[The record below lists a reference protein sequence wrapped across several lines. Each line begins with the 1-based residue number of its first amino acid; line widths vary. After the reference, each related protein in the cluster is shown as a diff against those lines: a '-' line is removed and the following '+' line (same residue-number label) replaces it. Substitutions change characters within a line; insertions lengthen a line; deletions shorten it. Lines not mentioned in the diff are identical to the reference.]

1 MDDRFPADVGD
12 ECPVN
17 RDEYQEQQHG
27 VQQFGDG
34 RRVDEPTAGG
44 QFDEA
49 KEDVEDPDR
58 KQHQDEIRGIRTE
71 VCMPVFDGAMR
82 RLILVS
88 TLVRTFMFADNMSS
102 GPSSDRP
109 TR

>member
-34 RRVDEPTAGG
+34 RRVDEPI
-44 QFDEA
+44 EN
-49 KEDVEDPDR
+49 
-58 KQHQDEIRGIRTE
+58 
-71 VCMPVFDGAMR
+71 
-82 RLILVS
+82 S
-88 TLVRTFMFADNMSS
+88 TK
-102 GPSSDRP
+102 
-109 TR
+109 TRYAV

>member
-34 RRVDEPTAGG
+34 SRVDEPTAG
-44 QFDEA
+44 
-49 KEDVEDPDR
+49 VSS
-58 KQHQDEIRGIRTE
+58 T
-71 VCMPVFDGAMR
+71 
-82 RLILVS
+82 RLKKMSKTPIENS
-88 TLVRTFMFADNMSS
+88 TK
-102 GPSSDRP
+102 
-109 TR
+109 TRYAV